1 MQTSTNWGPNSRFI
15 LEVVF
20 KPLIHCKS
28 RLWCVNLNTQIMT
41 IDLRQVLTQVIF
53 ELASFWRIAIAGRVI
68 HRNLCHCTFL
78 QSNSF
83 VLVRMSQF
91 IFRFL
96 HKVFNLK
103 LQKQASNKM
112 TRQKYYKNYYIWG
125 ILIAIIKVQDT
136 FLL

>member
-1 MQTSTNWGPNSRFI
+1 MSPWLTWTRNFHRPPYQLSQSSLTVSLQTSANWGPNSRFI

-103 LQKQASNKM
+103 L
-112 TRQKYYKNYYIWG
+112 
-125 ILIAIIKVQDT
+125 
-136 FLL
+136 